1 MYQSNQNESFNLS
14 IVEEELD
21 SDLAVRF
28 SMFKKFS
35 LNFAVSFISV
45 IDQFGSP
52 QSIPLEILQGY
63 FKQFN
68 SLLIA
73 YWDLPD
79 RISDKLT
86 RIAKVE
92 EFSDYDES
100 DNSIIKKM
108 FGDIKAS
115 AEYKHLYFESIVY
128 LTDIIEKIIHQ
139 QKMSV
144 GKQ

>member
-35 LNFAVSFISV
+35 LNFAASFLSA

-52 QSIPLEILQGY
+52 QCIPLEILQEY

-92 EFSDYDES
+92 EIAGPDDSE
-100 DNSIIKKM
+100 NSIIKKM
-108 FGDIKAS
+108 FAEVKAS
-115 AEYKHLYFESIVY
+115 AENKQLYFESIVY
-128 LTDIIEKIIHQ
+128 LTDIIEKLIHK
-139 QKMSV
+139 QKMTV
-144 GKQ
+144 LY

>member
-1 MYQSNQNESFNLS
+1 MYQSNQNESFNQS
-14 IVEEELD
+14 AVEEELD

-28 SMFKKFS
+28 SSFKRFS
-35 LNFAVSFISV
+35 LKFAAFFISA

-52 QSIPLEILQGY
+52 QCIPLDILQEY
-63 FKQFN
+63 FKQLN

-92 EFSDYDES
+92 EIAGPDDSE
-100 DNSIIKKM
+100 NSIIKKM
-108 FGDIKAS
+108 FAEVKAS
-115 AEYKHLYFESIVY
+115 AENKQLYFESIVH
-128 LTDIIEKIIHQ
+128 LTDVIEKIIYK
-139 QKMSV
+139 QKMAMV
-144 GKQ
+144 N

>member
-21 SDLAVRF
+21 SDLVVRF
-28 SMFKKFS
+28 SMFKKYS
-35 LNFAVSFISV
+35 LKFAASFLSATN
-45 IDQFGSP
+45 QFGSP
-52 QSIPLEILQGY
+52 QCIPLDILQGY
-63 FKQFN
+63 FKQLN

-92 EFSDYDES
+92 EIADLDES
-100 DNSIIKKM
+100 VNSIIKKM
-108 FGDIKAS
+108 FADIKAS
-115 AEYKHLYFESIVY
+115 AEHKQLYFESIVY
-128 LTDIIEKIIHQ
+128 LTDVIEKIIHK
-139 QKMSV
+139 QKMAV
-144 GKQ
+144 LY